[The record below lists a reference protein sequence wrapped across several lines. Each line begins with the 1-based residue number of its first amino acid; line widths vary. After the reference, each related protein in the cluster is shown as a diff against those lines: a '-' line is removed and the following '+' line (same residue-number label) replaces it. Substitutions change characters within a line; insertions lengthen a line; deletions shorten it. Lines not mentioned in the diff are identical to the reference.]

1 MISAVLF
8 DLDGTLADTA
18 PDLALALNRLLLEE
32 GCQPQPY
39 DAIRPVA
46 SHGTRGLVKLGF
58 GIGVDH
64 PDFARLCT
72 RFLELYDACFCE
84 ETRLFDGMSGLLTV
98 LAERGMPWGV
108 VTNKPARFT
117 DPLLAALPLPSM
129 PGVTVSGDTVGV
141 SKPDPKPM
149 YYAAEMLG
157 VDPAGCLY
165 VGDAERDIEAGRR
178 VGMTT
183 VFAAYGYISA
193 EDRPDEWG
201 ADIHIH
207 HPLELLAHLPDQRV

>member
-1 MISAVLF
+1 MLTSSDLPISCMLF

-157 VDPAGCLY
+157 VASGIGYFILDTRDRLAYDELMATIVVIGILGYALDAAARIGYRLWTRDPA
-165 VGDAERDIEAGRR
+165 
-178 VGMTT
+178 
-183 VFAAYGYISA
+183 SS
-193 EDRPDEWG
+193 
-201 ADIHIH
+201 
-207 HPLELLAHLPDQRV
+207 